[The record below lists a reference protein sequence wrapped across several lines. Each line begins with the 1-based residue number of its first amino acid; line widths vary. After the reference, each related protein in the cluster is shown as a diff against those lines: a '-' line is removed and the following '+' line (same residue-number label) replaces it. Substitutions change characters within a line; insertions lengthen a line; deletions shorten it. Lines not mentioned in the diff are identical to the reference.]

1 MDERAAID
9 ILTAKVQALEAR
21 LAELSSSDAGKV
33 AAFGGEAAIKPTVDP
48 KGRKIWESEWVMDH
62 GALMCYVPDNALIID
77 GQNVAVESDDKEG
90 SEVTLS
96 GGSWYLHVFK
106 SDETGEYSADF
117 DDEPTGSREGDTAKY
132 NIHICDINEK
142 GYIEKQYVVGS
153 IVINAKPSI
162 VGETDDSEKID
173 GDVEVS
179 GKLDQADNG
188 TSCGIEFKTVS
199 AREAQG
205 TDPARPPRI
214 IADIKGRHDEENGCD
229 AETWGCHKL
238 TIKGKD
244 EDKIIHFL
252 GCDDAIVVG
261 EDGGGSGGGGAEN
274 VIGSDYIKV
283 DDEEEEDD
291 DGNVTTKRKVSAKIQ
306 TSDPNPS
313 SPVEHALLTHDT
325 DQLVR
330 SKKTFLGSSPL
341 ANSKKVIIDGPN
353 GRVEVKDA
361 TGNKTI
367 KLDAD
372 DIPSDCGGELK
383 VHKLKFKDE
392 NGVENTYHGLFCAD
406 IDLTKEGKL
415 IKSTTVTAS
424 ASPNGMN
431 TIKFIYTDGTYD
443 EFKVMNGM
451 NGSPGSPGKDGDTPE
466 ITAERQGN
474 HVYIYADGD
483 LIATIEDGQTPQ
495 ITAQRTGTK
504 QTTIYA
510 NGIAIAVINDGED
523 GQGGSGGE
531 PVEQEFISNID
542 FSVQEGKI
550 VAYIT
555 KKIGKFIEVSE
566 PEGDNPVE
574 KTICEG
580 TEVEVVTT
588 SAYYPNTTGVN
599 AVSFVNGRKK
609 IHVIS
614 LADGTPQ
621 TVFTATK
628 LSDEH

>member
-77 GQNVAVESDDKEG
+77 GQNVAVEADDKEG
-90 SEVTLS
+90 AEVTLS

-106 SDETGEYSADF
+106 NEETGEYSADF
-117 DDEPTGSREGDTAKY
+117 DDEPTGSREGETAKY
-132 NIHICDINEK
+132 NIRVCDINEK

-153 IVINAKPSI
+153 IVLNSNPSI
-162 VGETDDSEKID
+162 VGDKNGSEYLKIGSETILLQGFPGND
-173 GDVEVS
+173 GEENVDHSGIMFLTVS
-179 GKLDQADNG
+179 GRTG
-188 TSCGIEFKTVS
+188 
-199 AREAQG
+199 QG
-205 TDPARPPRI
+205 GVKIPPKI
-214 IADIKGRHDEENGCD
+214 IATIKD
-229 AETWGCHKL
+229 KL
-238 TIKGKD
+238 TSESWSAKTMTVPVSGGGT
-244 EDKIIHFL
+244 KIVHFL
-252 GCDDAIVVG
+252 GCDNVDLTKIVGGIQSVTINGQKGIRVTQSTVNGVYVANILNIGVTGLVG
-261 EDGGGSGGGGAEN
+261 YGTGAKTLTGDVTVKGAQGSGLVIKTVQGATPSEQQPVSNGEMIVDLEGREN
-274 VIGSDYIKV
+274 L
-283 DDEEEEDD
+283 DDCQKNFGLHQLKYKDS
-291 DGNVTTKRKVSAKIQ
+291 DGNIQ
-306 TSDPNPS
+306 IYHVLS
-313 SPVEHALLTHDT
+313 
-325 DQLVR
+325 
-330 SKKTFLGSSPL
+330 
-341 ANSKKVIIDGPN
+341 
-353 GRVEVKDA
+353 
-361 TGNKTI
+361 
-367 KLDAD
+367 
-372 DIPSDCGGELK
+372 CG
-383 VHKLKFKDE
+383 
-392 NGVENTYHGLFCAD
+392 D
-406 IDLTKEGKL
+406 IDLTREGKL

-424 ASPNGMN
+424 AAPNGMN

-531 PVEQEFISNID
+531 PVEQTFISNID
-542 FSVQEGKI
+542 FSVQQGKI

-555 KKIGKFIEVSE
+555 KKVGKFIGVSE

-588 SAYYPNTTGVN
+588 SAYHPNTTGVN

-614 LADGTPQ
+614 LTDGTPQ